1 MDDVVGGVATREGV
15 GSEAKVSQIKREGES
30 ESEEMQ
36 VGERR
41 ERKVCKME
49 PVQVK
54 EEIIIID
61 EKEPLTEEIVSQE
74 VECGERG
81 GGGGGEQ
88 VKRIEKPPVEKKR
101 EDHLEDFLP
110 PSRWLHSEIDSSF
123 DLGRREMVS
132 FLEHTLG
139 WARVTSQTPP
149 ITATDT
155 LDHLVLRWWDHV

>member
-1 MDDVVGGVATREGV
+1 M
-15 GSEAKVSQIKREGES
+15 SLEAWPQEKGWGRRQKVSQIKREGES

-61 EKEPLTEEIVSQE
+61 EEEPLTEEIVSQE

-81 GGGGGEQ
+81 GGGGGGEQ

-101 EDHLEDFLP
+101 EIHLENFLP
-110 PSRWLHSEIDSSF
+110 PSRWLHSEIDSF

-149 ITATDT
+149 TTATDT
-155 LDHLVLRWWDHV
+155 LDHLLLRWWDHM